1 MKLLLFVVCV
11 FLSSSLFSQSS
22 GKINSEHTNDVVVS
36 LYPNPASDF
45 INISLKGAIQE
56 GTLKIFTALGSEIY
70 FGDIDNF
77 KKVDLSDFKNN
88 VYILNIYSKEELIQT
103 YRFVVRH

>member
-1 MKLLLFVVCV
+1 MKLLLFITCV
-11 FLSSSLFSQSS
+11 FLSSSLFSQTNSKFVTDHSS
-22 GKINSEHTNDVVVS
+22 DIVVS

-45 INISLKGAIQE
+45 INIGLKGSIQE
-56 GTLKIFTALGSEIY
+56 GTIKIFTALGSEI
-70 FGDIDNF
+70 FSDEIDNF

-88 VYILNIYSKEELIQT
+88 VYILNIYSKEELIQS

>member
-1 MKLLLFVVCV
+1 MKVLLFIVSV

-22 GKINSEHTNDVVVS
+22 GRFNTEHSNDVIVS

-56 GTLKIFTALGSEIY
+56 GTIKIFTALGSEIY
-70 FGDIDNF
+70 SDEIDNF

-88 VYILNIYSKEELIQT
+88 VYILNIYSKEELLQT
-103 YRFVVRH
+103 YRIVVRH